1 MIMLNQFGLYK
12 NFNPFDSMIMRFIF
26 FRKINLWMMIAD
38 GTMQKVT
45 PEKSALDPT

>member
-1 MIMLNQFGLYK
+1 LLFSLGFQK

-26 FRKINLWMMIAD
+26 FRKINLWMMMAD

-45 PEKSALDPT
+45 PENSALDPT